1 MAISKLKPRK
11 ISDGKSIRQYLADRI
26 EYGKNPDKTD
36 GGRLVSTYQCSPET
50 AAEDFAI
57 SGICWKSSAK
67 NRDGRL
73 RQSIRT
79 MVLPV

>member
-26 EYGKNPDKTD
+26 DYGKNPEKTD

-50 AAEDFAI
+50 AAEEFVI
-57 SGICWKSSAK
+57 SK
-67 NRDGRL
+67 RL
-73 RQSIRT
+73 YT
-79 MVLPV
+79 NLT